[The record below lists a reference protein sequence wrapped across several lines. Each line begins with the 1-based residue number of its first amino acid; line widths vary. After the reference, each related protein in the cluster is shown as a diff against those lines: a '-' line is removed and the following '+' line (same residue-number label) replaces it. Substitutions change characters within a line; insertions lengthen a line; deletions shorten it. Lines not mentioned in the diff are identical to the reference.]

1 MDIDDRDKFRLESSI
16 EDSINCSNSMSSDW
30 RCGETT
36 LMSMPIGLVFPGNVD
51 VVRNQD
57 MVGCSSSTAPVVES
71 FSSTIW
77 EQAANCQ
84 NLGICNIQGHNNNS
98 STSNTIAIRKASG
111 CPVSLSSDIDRTLD
125 ISWNPSHN
133 MLKGGVYLPNIP
145 GVLPPSLS
153 QLPADSSF
161 IERAARF
168 SCFSGGNFGD
178 IVGHFNIPEP
188 MGVFSRG
195 MGVIPE
201 RWDEIPRNGLGLVSG
216 TGGQSQRNMV
226 NSECSKP
233 VSLTNEHGAT
243 ERGSPKSGSPLKL
256 DDRGKHA
263 VDGSANES
271 DEAEFSSGDGSGEP
285 RTLEATCKELSA
297 KSLGLRKR
305 KRSGQIELD
314 RANGPLQQTM
324 ISAKDAAETQRKGD
338 QNPSSTANKGTGKHG
353 KQASQP
359 SDPPKEEYIHVR
371 ARRGQA
377 TNSHSLAERVRR
389 EKISERMKFLQE
401 LVPGCSKVTGKAV
414 MLDEIIN
421 YVQSLQRQVEFLS
434 MKLATVNPRLDINID
449 GHVAKDILQSRV
461 GPSST
466 LGFSSHMPVACPPP
480 HISHHGHIPSNFPAI
495 GSSEMLR
502 STMNSQMTTRSGG
515 FKDPTQI
522 KNVWDGELQNIVQMS
537 FGMSTTPNCLE
548 VQGSDSP
555 SNTKVEQ

>member
-305 KRSGQIELD
+305 KRSGQKIELD

-548 VQGSDSP
+548 VQGALY
-555 SNTKVEQ
+555 